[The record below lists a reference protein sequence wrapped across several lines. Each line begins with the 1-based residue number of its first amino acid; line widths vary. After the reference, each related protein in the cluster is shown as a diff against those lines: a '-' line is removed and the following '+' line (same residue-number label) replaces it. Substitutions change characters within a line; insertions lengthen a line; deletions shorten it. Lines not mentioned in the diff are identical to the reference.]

1 MDSGEQGIKLGAF
14 PGYRQDS
21 GGTCSQGRLAGLT
34 HFRIMRGLV
43 KIIISNTQDLGK
55 TVRHP
60 EMKNIIINIKTSV
73 ADDK

>member
-1 MDSGEQGIKLGAF
+1 M
-14 PGYRQDS
+14 
-21 GGTCSQGRLAGLT
+21 
-34 HFRIMRGLV
+34 

-60 EMKNIIINIKTSV
+60 EMKNVIINIKTSV